1 MLDYLA
7 DRAEHSSSAG
17 VLDIIQRVL
26 DVTADSF
33 VRSQDALTQALPL
46 LSHLHALLPHSAT
59 LQSLLASGTE
69 GSLPVSYDG
78 HLPARSF
85 SEWNVA
91 ALVPLAAKRWA
102 LRLEPV
108 PPLSVE
114 SFIAASK
121 WTDATVDI
129 LTTLVYRHQSARAPV
144 IAWLESPDST
154 SCTAVHLVK
163 IVFAL
168 YDSAREGDTHL
179 SSESESLGVHFARL
193 VKVVKNARLPQDV
206 CSKAAASVASIV
218 ATHAPSRSR
227 LLKLLSKELGLV
239 APEKLSQHS
248 LFVSVR
254 LIETNVAEAR
264 QFGEHLLDIGLRWAV
279 RHFAD
284 NGAETDASRAI
295 LSSLGNDTRYSLA
308 FVCSYFVLA
317 ATLIRV
323 PIPVKSHLVEPVI
336 ATVIQERLN
345 DTDAVYFVRLLAAST
360 NIKVCPITM
369 LL

>member
-7 DRAEHSSSAG
+7 DRAEHSSSVG
-17 VLDIIQRVL
+17 VLDIIERVL

-59 LQSLLASGTE
+59 LQLLLASGTE

-154 SCTAVHLVK
+154 SCSAVHLVK

-168 YDSAREGDTHL
+168 YDSAREGDAL
-179 SSESESLGVHFARL
+179 LFGESDSFAAHFARL
-193 VKVVKNARLPQDV
+193 VKVVKDARQPPHV
-206 CSKAAASVASIV
+206 CSKAAAAVASIV
-218 ATHAPSRSR
+218 ATHASSRSK

-239 APEKLSQHS
+239 APEKLSRYS
-248 LFVSVR
+248 LSISVK

-264 QFGEHLLDIGLRWAV
+264 LFGEHLLDVGLRWAV

-284 NGAETDASRAI
+284 NGASTDASRAI
-295 LSSLGNDTRYSLA
+295 LSSLGNVTHTIPPHLYVYS
-308 FVCSYFVLA
+308 VL
-317 ATLIRV
+317 LQLH
-323 PIPVKSHLVEPVI
+323 S
-336 ATVIQERLN
+336 
-345 DTDAVYFVRLLAAST
+345 
-360 NIKVCPITM
+360 
-369 LL
+369 